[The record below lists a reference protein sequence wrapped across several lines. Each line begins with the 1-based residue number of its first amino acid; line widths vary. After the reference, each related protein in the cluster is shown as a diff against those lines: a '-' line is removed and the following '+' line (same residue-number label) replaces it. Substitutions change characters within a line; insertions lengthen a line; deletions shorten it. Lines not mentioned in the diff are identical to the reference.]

1 MTDDMTGKVVL
12 LTGGT
17 DGIGRAAALE
27 LARRGAA
34 LTIVGRNRAKSEGV
48 LAELD
53 AVSAP
58 GRHRLL
64 LGDLSRL
71 AEVRRVADELAGSS
85 PRLDVLVNNAGAVF
99 KTRQLSADGVEMTFA
114 LNHLSPFL
122 LTALLRPLLEKTPG
136 ARVVTTSS
144 GAHHMGRMDLAD
156 VARREQGYAAFR
168 VYGDSKLANIL
179 FTRELA
185 RRLAG
190 TGVTATCFHPRWV
203 ATRFGLDNPGLGAK
217 LLGVVGPVL
226 ARSPQKGAETLV
238 WLAASDAAAGR
249 TGEYFQDRRPARA
262 SARARD
268 DGLAARLWALSEE
281 LCGLRAS
288 APAA

>member
-1 MTDDMTGKVVL
+1 MDDMAGKVVL

-17 DGIGRAAALE
+17 EGIGKAAALA

-34 LTIVGRNRAKSEGV
+34 LTIVGRNRAKSERV

-53 AVSAP
+53 AVSVP

-71 AEVRRVADELAGSS
+71 AEVRRVAAEFAGSS
-85 PRLDVLVNNAGAVF
+85 EKLDVLANNAGAVF

-122 LTALLRPLLEKTPG
+122 LTSLLRPLLEKTPG

-156 VARREQGYAAFR
+156 VARRERGYAGFR

-179 FTRELA
+179 FTRELS

-190 TGVTATCFHPRWV
+190 TGVTANCFHPGWV

-217 LLGVVGPVL
+217 LLAVVGPAL
-226 ARSPQKGAETLV
+226 ARSPEKGADTLV
-238 WLAASDAAAGR
+238 WLAASPAAAGR
-249 TGEYFQDRRPARA
+249 SGEYFQDRKPART
-262 SARARD
+262 SGRARD

-281 LCGLRAS
+281 LCGVRAS